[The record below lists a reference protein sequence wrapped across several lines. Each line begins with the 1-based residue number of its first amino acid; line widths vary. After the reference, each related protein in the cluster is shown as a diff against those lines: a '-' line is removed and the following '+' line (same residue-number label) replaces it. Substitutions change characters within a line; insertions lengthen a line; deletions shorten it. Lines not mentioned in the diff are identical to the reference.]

1 MTGEDRPLDLAKLDA
16 RVKKAQE
23 AARARD
29 PEAQPGRMGNSFG
42 LGMGMRVGT
51 EMAAAL
57 AVGGGIGWFLDRWLG
72 TEPILLLV
80 MLLFGLA
87 AGVKGAYSAAKLMAA
102 KGEDGSQGPV

>member
-1 MTGEDRPLDLAKLDA
+1 MADEDRPADLAKLDA
-16 RVKKAQE
+16 RLKKAQE

-72 TEPILLLV
+72 TSPFLLLV
-80 MLLFGLA
+80 MLLFGGLLVLA
-87 AGVKGAYSAAKLMAA
+87 QGSAVA
-102 KGEDGSQGPV
+102 PFIYTIF